1 MSVRITKDDVDIAK
15 LIEESKKESMGAI
28 VVFDGIVRNDGIDK
42 IELSAYIEGATKE
55 IEDIVAD
62 AEKKFNLLSVEVIH
76 RIGVLDVGDNILVI
90 VIGAGH
96 RKEAFGGCE
105 YILEEIKTRAPI
117 WKKEHLKDGS
127 RWVEQ

>member
-1 MSVRITKDDVDIAK
+1 MAVRIIKEDIDIAK

-55 IEDIVAD
+55 IEEIVAD

-76 RIGVLDVGDNILVI
+76 RIGILDVGDNILVI

>member
-1 MSVRITKDDVDIAK
+1 MPVRITKDDVDIAK

-55 IEDIVAD
+55 IEDIVTD
-62 AEKKFNLLSVEVIH
+62 AQKKFNLLSVEVIH
-76 RIGVLDVGDNILVI
+76 RIGVLDVGDNILII

>member
-1 MSVRITKDDVDIAK
+1 MAVRIIKEDVDIAK

-55 IEDIVAD
+55 IEEIVAD

>member
-1 MSVRITKDDVDIAK
+1 MAVRITKDDVDIAK

-55 IEDIVAD
+55 IEEIVAD
-62 AEKKFNLLSVEVIH
+62 AQKKFNLLSVEVIH

>member
-1 MSVRITKDDVDIAK
+1 MAVRITKDDVDIAK

-55 IEDIVAD
+55 IEDIVTD
-62 AEKKFNLLSVEVIH
+62 AQKKFNLLSVEVIH
-76 RIGVLDVGDNILVI
+76 RIGVLDVGDNILII

>member
-1 MSVRITKDDVDIAK
+1 MAVRIIKEDVDIAK

-42 IELSAYIEGATKE
+42 IELSAYIDGATKE
-55 IEDIVAD
+55 IEEIVTD

>member
-1 MSVRITKDDVDIAK
+1 MPVRITKDDVDIAK

-55 IEDIVAD
+55 IEEIVAD
-62 AEKKFNLLSVEVIH
+62 AQKKFNLLSVEVIH

>member
-1 MSVRITKDDVDIAK
+1 MPVRITKDDVDIAK

-76 RIGVLDVGDNILVI
+76 RIGVLDVGDNILII

-105 YILEEIKTRAPI
+105 YILEEIKTRTPI

>member
-1 MSVRITKDDVDIAK
+1 MAVRIIKEDVDIAK

-55 IEDIVAD
+55 IEEIVTD

>member
-1 MSVRITKDDVDIAK
+1 MAVRIIKEDVDIAK

-55 IEDIVAD
+55 IEEIVAD

-76 RIGVLDVGDNILVI
+76 RIGILDVGDNILVI

>member
-1 MSVRITKDDVDIAK
+1 MPVRITKDDVDIAK

-96 RKEAFGGCE
+96 RKEAFSGCE

>member
-1 MSVRITKDDVDIAK
+1 MPVRIIKEDVDIAK

-55 IEDIVAD
+55 IEEIVAD
-62 AEKKFNLLSVEVIH
+62 AQKKYNLLSVEVIH
-76 RIGVLDVGDNILVI
+76 RIGVLEVGENILII

-117 WKKEHLKDGS
+117 WKKEHLKNGS

>member
-1 MSVRITKDDVDIAK
+1 MAVRIIKEDVDIAK

-55 IEDIVAD
+55 IEEIVAD

-76 RIGVLDVGDNILVI
+76 RIGVLDVGDNILV
-90 VIGAGH
+90 
-96 RKEAFGGCE
+96 
-105 YILEEIKTRAPI
+105 
-117 WKKEHLKDGS
+117 
-127 RWVEQ
+127 

>member
-1 MSVRITKDDVDIAK
+1 MAVRIIKEDVDIAK

-42 IELSAYIEGATKE
+42 IELSAYIEGAAKE
-55 IEDIVAD
+55 IEEIVAD

>member
-1 MSVRITKDDVDIAK
+1 MAVRITKDDVDIAK

-55 IEDIVAD
+55 IEEIVAD

>member
-1 MSVRITKDDVDIAK
+1 MPVRITKDDVDIAK
-15 LIEESKKESMGAI
+15 LVEESKKESMGAI

-76 RIGVLDVGDNILVI
+76 RIGVLDVGDNILII

>member
-1 MSVRITKDDVDIAK
+1 MPVRITKDDVDIAK

-62 AEKKFNLLSVEVIH
+62 AQKKFNLLSVEVIH

>member
-1 MSVRITKDDVDIAK
+1 MAVRITKDDVDIAK

>member
-1 MSVRITKDDVDIAK
+1 MAVRIIKEDVDIAK

-55 IEDIVAD
+55 IEEIVAD

-76 RIGVLDVGDNILVI
+76 RIGVLDVGDNILII

>member
-1 MSVRITKDDVDIAK
+1 MAVRIIKEDVDIAK

-76 RIGVLDVGDNILVI
+76 RIGVLDVGDNILII

>member
-1 MSVRITKDDVDIAK
+1 MPVRITKDDVDIAK
-15 LIEESKKESMGAI
+15 LVEESKKESMGAI

-55 IEDIVAD
+55 IEEIVAD

-76 RIGVLDVGDNILVI
+76 RIGVLDVGDNILII

>member
-1 MSVRITKDDVDIAK
+1 MPVRIIKEDVDIAK
-15 LIEESKKESMGAI
+15 LIEESKKDSMGAI

-55 IEDIVAD
+55 IEEIVAD
-62 AEKKFNLLSVEVIH
+62 AQKKYNLLSVEVIH
-76 RIGVLDVGDNILVI
+76 RIGVLEVGENILII

>member
-1 MSVRITKDDVDIAK
+1 MTVRIIKEDVDIAK

-55 IEDIVAD
+55 IEEIVAD

-76 RIGVLDVGDNILVI
+76 RIGILDVGDNILVI

>member
-1 MSVRITKDDVDIAK
+1 MPVRITKDDVDIAK

-55 IEDIVAD
+55 IEDIASD
-62 AEKKFNLLSVEVIH
+62 AQKKFNLLSVEVIH

>member
-1 MSVRITKDDVDIAK
+1 MAVRITKDDVDIAK

-55 IEDIVAD
+55 IEDIVTD
-62 AEKKFNLLSVEVIH
+62 AQKKFNLLSVEVIH

>member
-1 MSVRITKDDVDIAK
+1 MPVRITKDDVDIAK

-76 RIGVLDVGDNILVI
+76 RIGVLDVGDNILII

-96 RKEAFGGCE
+96 RKETFGGCE

>member
-1 MSVRITKDDVDIAK
+1 MPVRITKDDVDIAK

-76 RIGVLDVGDNILVI
+76 RIGVLDVGDNILII

>member
-1 MSVRITKDDVDIAK
+1 MPVRITKDDVDIAK

-55 IEDIVAD
+55 IEEIVAD

-76 RIGVLDVGDNILVI
+76 RIGVLDVGDNILII

>member
-1 MSVRITKDDVDIAK
+1 MPVRITKDDIDIAK

-76 RIGVLDVGDNILVI
+76 RIGVLDVGDNILII

>member
-1 MSVRITKDDVDIAK
+1 MPVRITKDDVDIAK

-42 IELSAYIEGATKE
+42 IELSAYIDGATKE

>member
-1 MSVRITKDDVDIAK
+1 M
-15 LIEESKKESMGAI
+15 
-28 VVFDGIVRNDGIDK
+28 VFDGIVRNDGIDK

-55 IEDIVAD
+55 IEDIASD
-62 AEKKFNLLSVEVIH
+62 AQKKFNLLSVEVIH

>member
-1 MSVRITKDDVDIAK
+1 MPVRITKDDVDIAK
-15 LIEESKKESMGAI
+15 LVEESKKESMGAI

-76 RIGVLDVGDNILVI
+76 RIGVLDVGDNILII

-117 WKKEHLKDGS
+117 GKKEHLKDGS

>member
-1 MSVRITKDDVDIAK
+1 MAVRITKDDVDIAK

-76 RIGVLDVGDNILVI
+76 RIGVLDVGDNILII

>member
-1 MSVRITKDDVDIAK
+1 MPVRITKDDVDIAK

>member
-1 MSVRITKDDVDIAK
+1 MAVRIIKEDVDIAK

>member
-1 MSVRITKDDVDIAK
+1 MPVRITKDDVDIAK
-15 LIEESKKESMGAI
+15 LIEESKMESMGAI